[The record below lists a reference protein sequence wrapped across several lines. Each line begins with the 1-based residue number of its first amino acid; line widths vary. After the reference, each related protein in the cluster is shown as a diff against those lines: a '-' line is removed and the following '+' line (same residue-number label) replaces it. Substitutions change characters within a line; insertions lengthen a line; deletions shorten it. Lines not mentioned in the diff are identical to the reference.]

1 MHGFRNMTFHS
12 PRPPPATAT
21 TRAQPN
27 NSRENIIPQH
37 GTILWQDYPTALIV
51 VRLRQFT
58 LITKQAVMCSHR
70 NSHLPS
76 VWICLPSLQS
86 FCQNTIHEL
95 IKCLVHGWGIPYGMV
110 SVQRIHITVNTMAVD
125 SCPCDSCTPAHVTL
139 VLLCSA
145 SPRSR
150 WTNRMMHWPSFFLNI
165 LFWHQ
170 LNGKHFRGPLRC
182 CIWSDSCELLCMA

>member
-1 MHGFRNMTFHS
+1 
-12 PRPPPATAT
+12 
-21 TRAQPN
+21 
-27 NSRENIIPQH
+27 
-37 GTILWQDYPTALIV
+37 
-51 VRLRQFT
+51 
-58 LITKQAVMCSHR
+58 MCSHR

-125 SCPCDSCTPAHVTL
+125 SCPCDSGTPAHVTL

-150 WTNRMMHWPSFFLNI
+150 WPNRMMQWPSFFLNI
-165 LFWHQ
+165 LFWHK

-182 CIWSDSCELLCMA
+182 CIWSDSCELLCMAWFINLYMVIFLSRFMNSRIKGWNWECLLFLCNFSLAYLFKFAIIQCNSPKSIDLL